1 MLYLAEEILSA
12 QKVILKG
19 SFHKLVTSTNWSEI
33 DCFQKPVK
41 NFVFFTTT
49 WQLPILATVSKKRVN
64 SILEETN
71 NLTNLK
77 MITISIMSCVWL
89 PFNNKKNNVL
99 FWKEINNI
107 SFIRFYVPY
116 KTQPAHKHY
125 EIYAFIDS
133 L

>member
-1 MLYLAEEILSA
+1 MQWSDWSYFILML
-12 QKVILKG
+12 
-19 SFHKLVTSTNWSEI
+19 KL
-33 DCFQKPVK
+33 
-41 NFVFFTTT
+41 
-49 WQLPILATVSKKRVN
+49 LATVNKKRIIA
-64 SILEETN
+64 ILEETN
-71 NLTNLK
+71 KHLINLK